1 MGKARWTDQECGLC
15 GRRLNSWDIRLSKTL
30 AYKNQVCEDC
40 SAKEYG
46 MERERLRARMEDF
59 FGLRP
64 CQGI

>member
-1 MGKARWTDQECGLC
+1 MDRPGMRSLRQAAQQLGYP
-15 GRRLNSWDIRLSKTL
+15 SVKTL
-30 AYKNQVCEDC
+30 AYKNPVCEDC
-40 SAKEYG
+40 IAKEYG